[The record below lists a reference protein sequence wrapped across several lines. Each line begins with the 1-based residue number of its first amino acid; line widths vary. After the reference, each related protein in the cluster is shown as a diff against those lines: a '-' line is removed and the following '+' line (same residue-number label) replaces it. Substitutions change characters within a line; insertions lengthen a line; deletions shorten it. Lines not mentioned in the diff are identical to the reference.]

1 MLQPT
6 NVLNLDYNCDK
17 CDKSLVLRRTLKK
30 HMHLH
35 TQKNIP
41 TCYYFSNKR
50 NCPFEEYGC
59 KFLHESKEPTDKSID
74 EQDAFK
80 HLTTSTPVKV
90 DDKITQCKICIQNIN
105 PGQKFYKCEECEH
118 KIYL

>member
-1 MLQPT
+1 MLLFQQQEE
-6 NVLNLDYNCDK
+6 
-17 CDKSLVLRRTLKK
+17 
-30 HMHLH
+30 LH
-35 TQKNIP
+35 
-41 TCYYFSNKR
+41 
-50 NCPFEEYGC
+50 CPFEEYGC

-118 KIYL
+118 KICENCALKTHLEDDPEYFMCLECQSGPQQVNI